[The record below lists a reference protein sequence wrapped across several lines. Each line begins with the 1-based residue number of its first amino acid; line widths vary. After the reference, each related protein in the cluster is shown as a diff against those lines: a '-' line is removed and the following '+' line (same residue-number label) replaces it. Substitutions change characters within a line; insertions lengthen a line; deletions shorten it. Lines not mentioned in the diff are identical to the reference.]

1 MATSATGIRSLKHT
15 KSRRKHRIHLH
26 VSAWFSCVLFAKQAI
41 LSLRIAPDECHLDIY
56 VSFRPLCL
64 NERTLYESHIYIYGN
79 PRKDHEQVLRKYN
92 IFQVEITELGN
103 SKLGNFPQIAYHTP

>member
-26 VSAWFSCVLFAKQAI
+26 VSAWFSCALFAKQAI

-79 PRKDHEQVLRKYN
+79 PKKDHEQVLKGRNPSSKE
-92 IFQVEITELGN
+92 IFLKSE
-103 SKLGNFPQIAYHTP
+103 KP